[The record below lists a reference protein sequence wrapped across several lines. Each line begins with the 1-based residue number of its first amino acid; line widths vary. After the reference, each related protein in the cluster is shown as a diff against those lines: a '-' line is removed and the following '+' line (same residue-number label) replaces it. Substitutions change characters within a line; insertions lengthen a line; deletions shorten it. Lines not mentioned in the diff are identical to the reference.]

1 MPSKKLQILLAP
13 IFSRIK
19 DLAIALGLIEFALTV
34 QANCDRYLKLQAAK
48 LLLHLRADDITKFI
62 LNMTILM

>member
-1 MPSKKLQILLAP
+1 MRSQKLQILLAP

-34 QANCDRYLKLQAAK
+34 QLQ
-48 LLLHLRADDITKFI
+48 L
-62 LNMTILM
+62 